1 MLILLGSL
9 EYANKPCKNSGV
21 VSGSHYKKGYAKNSP
36 PTHLQQVMDFQPS
49 RMPPVEYKLGQ
60 LFAELTRSF
69 AIINPENPMCI
80 YTQRSCA
87 AQQKDQQ
94 IRPDLAEI
102 RKWMC

>member
-21 VSGSHYKKGYAKNSP
+21 VSGSHFKKGYAKNSLL
-36 PTHLQQVMDFQPS
+36 THLQQLMDFLPS
-49 RMPPVEYKLGQ
+49 RMPPVDYKLGQ
-60 LFAELTRSF
+60 LGAGLTRSS
-69 AIINPENPMCI
+69 AVINPENPMCI

-94 IRPDLAEI
+94 IRPDLPEI